1 MRPIRAAPSLA
12 SPYCLLLMCLS
23 IAIDR
28 PDDVLAEGEHLGFQ
42 WVVVNNGMGY
52 RCGYARVPLG
62 HPWHGKKYRDLDDV
76 AVHGGVTFTEA
87 DVPCDAPGAD
97 TDWWIGF
104 DCAHAFD
111 APDPELARSRSDSG
125 PSLSLLNNLLIEGGD
140 ERYEVRTQAYVESEC
155 RSLCQQA
162 ASAIELAKS

>member
-1 MRPIRAAPSLA
+1 MGRCKQRHGLPLWLCAC
-12 SPYCLLLMCLS
+12 SPG
-23 IAIDR
+23 
-28 PDDVLAEGEHLGFQ
+28 P
-42 WVVVNNGMGY
+42 
-52 RCGYARVPLG
+52 
-62 HPWHGKKYRDLDDV
+62 PWHGKKYRDLDDV

-125 PSLSLLNNLLIEGGD
+125 PSYPS
-140 ERYEVRTQAYVESEC
+140 
-155 RSLCQQA
+155 
-162 ASAIELAKS
+162 